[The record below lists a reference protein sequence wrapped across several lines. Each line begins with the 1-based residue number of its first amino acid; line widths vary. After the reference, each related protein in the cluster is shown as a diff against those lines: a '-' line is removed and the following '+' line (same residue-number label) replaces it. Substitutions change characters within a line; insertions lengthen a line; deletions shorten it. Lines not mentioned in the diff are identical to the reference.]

1 MLHNDKVSNL
11 KEYERMVKAPV
22 LGQLIQESHNAHIAI
37 REGEQSISAE
47 LFRLVRTN
55 LRFLLPAELK
65 SPVLLVTS
73 CINEEGKTYVASNI
87 ALSLALLNK
96 KVALVGLDI
105 RKPMLANYFNLST
118 RGYLTNYLAEE
129 DVKLDEII
137 VPSGEHK
144 NLDIIPC
151 GAIPPNPSELLQT
164 ERVDKLF
171 AELRKHYDYIIVDT
185 APVTIVS
192 DTYQLDRIAD
202 MSIFVSRYKYTS
214 FDMINRINQII
225 EQKRMH
231 NVVCVL
237 NGVKGSHAG
246 YR

>member
-1 MLHNDKVSNL
+1 M
-11 KEYERMVKAPV
+11 
-22 LGQLIQESHNAHIAI
+22 
-37 REGEQSISAE
+37 
-47 LFRLVRTN
+47 
-55 LRFLLPAELK
+55 
-65 SPVLLVTS
+65 
-73 CINEEGKTYVASNI
+73 
-87 ALSLALLNK
+87 
-96 KVALVGLDI
+96 
-105 RKPMLANYFNLST
+105 
-118 RGYLTNYLAEE
+118 
-129 DVKLDEII
+129 KLDEII

-237 NGVKGSHAG
+237 NGVKGSLAG
-246 YR
+246 YRYDYGESSK